1 MLTGDIEHKE
11 LPDELLHEP
20 KGATTASAGFIYVAD
35 GTGSGAFKKLP
46 VTSLDIAVPSIT
58 DAVIS
63 PVDATS
69 SLTGT
74 ALAQPATG
82 VLTDV
87 RAFVG
92 IPQEITT
99 MINKNASELLRVH
112 DNQKTINTQLAQNIL
127 TIETKLNEVIAEL
140 KGLGL
145 FND

>member
-1 MLTGDIEHKE
+1 MFTGDIEHKE
-11 LPDELLHEP
+11 LPDDLLHEP
-20 KGATTASAGFIYVAD
+20 KGAATASAGFIYVAD

-58 DAVIS
+58 DASTS

-69 SLTGT
+69 SLTG
-74 ALAQPATG
+74 AGLAQPATG

-87 RAFVG
+87 QAFVG

-112 DNQKTINTQLAQNIL
+112 DNQKTINAQLAQNIL
-127 TIETKLNEVIAEL
+127 TIEAKLNEVIAEL